1 MEIQD
6 GLPIDE
12 VTKHAFVQLGEQGII
27 RSAGNHS
34 CSECTHTYKRVADR
48 ITGDDP
54 AALVGIDENRHV
66 PALAGEGADLA
77 VQDAAQA
84 RLNAQNA
91 MDVVEEPSSV
101 DGPPVNLVVMDG
113 IVMGPAHCALEGCTE
128 DLAKVRG
135 GVFCVQHELE
145 RGHLCRMHNCSSPK
159 VPLTHTCT
167 QHQNRWYHHV
177 VRYGRQ
183 SLLGIRWLVR
193 RTEEERLAWLP
204 AINRQ
209 VQQHDARANEANRR
223 DNYFV
228 AGRFYCVETICAP
241 CGVAIAWTLFDKSE
255 SPTQILNWLESVY
268 PTADLCPSYICIDK
282 ACMVLCT
289 AISNGSWN
297 IWQQTSRFIV
307 DSYHYINH
315 RTSDYLCRKWCN
327 PAPLNGSAPNL
338 VVVENDI
345 HGNPHYKRAFN
356 TQACEQINAWI
367 GGHQSILNRMTPNN
381 FKWFLHALLFL
392 HTLRV
397 IERQAKRNSNEG
409 VDEDE
414 DEDDAEFDIEYDE

>member
-1 MEIQD
+1 
-6 GLPIDE
+6 
-12 VTKHAFVQLGEQGII
+12 
-27 RSAGNHS
+27 
-34 CSECTHTYKRVADR
+34 
-48 ITGDDP
+48 
-54 AALVGIDENRHV
+54 
-66 PALAGEGADLA
+66 
-77 VQDAAQA
+77 
-84 RLNAQNA
+84 
-91 MDVVEEPSSV
+91 
-101 DGPPVNLVVMDG
+101 
-113 IVMGPAHCALEGCTE
+113 
-128 DLAKVRG
+128 
-135 GVFCVQHELE
+135 
-145 RGHLCRMHNCSSPK
+145 
-159 VPLTHTCT
+159 
-167 QHQNRWYHHV
+167 

-183 SLLGIRWLVR
+183 SLLGIRRLVR
-193 RTEEERLAWLP
+193 RTEEEQLAWLP

-209 VQQHDARANEANRR
+209 VQQHDARPNEANRR

-228 AGRFYCVETICAP
+228 AGHFYCVETICAP

-268 PTADLCPSYICIDK
+268 PTADLHPSYICINK
-282 ACMVLCT
+282 ACMVLHT

-367 GGHQSILNRMTPNN
+367 GGYQSILNRMTPNN